1 MVVVFIG
8 NMPKTFRFNT
18 SGTTELQKNLWGRF
32 NNVPKKLTDG
42 QLVALTLNEI
52 CAHDGRGEVL
62 WTPTE
67 FLNVALCSIGDSS
80 NY

>member
-8 NMPKTFRFNT
+8 NLPRTFRFNT
-18 SGTTELQKNLWGRF
+18 SGTTELQKDLWGRF

-52 CAHDGRGEVL
+52 CVHNGRGEVF

-67 FLNVALCSIGDSS
+67 FLNVYSCSIGNLSKH
-80 NY
+80 